1 MCLCYLEFIKIELFI
16 YLFIFI
22 IYIFPFYI
30 YINSLEMS
38 NEGLEFKNIFD
49 EIDDANEESIN

>member
-1 MCLCYLEFIKIELFI
+1 
-16 YLFIFI
+16 
-22 IYIFPFYI
+22 
-30 YINSLEMS
+30 MS